1 MEQSLHSTLTGLRL
15 RRVIGG
21 GGGGG
26 DRKLAVGSEGVVG
39 SSSAPSVCGIPL
51 QAGDEGMSG
60 VGGVVLSSGAS
71 AIGEIT
77 ILRFLLLLVC
87 TPVCGVPD
95 AAEAA
100 AASGRE
106 VDVACAALTPTQLKL
121 PTVFVVALSCRT
133 NCFCCCTQL

>member
-60 VGGVVLSSGAS
+60 VGGVVLSSG
-71 AIGEIT
+71 
-77 ILRFLLLLVC
+77 
-87 TPVCGVPD
+87 PVRL
-95 AAEAA
+95 E
-100 AASGRE
+100 R
-106 VDVACAALTPTQLKL
+106 
-121 PTVFVVALSCRT
+121 
-133 NCFCCCTQL
+133 

>member
-1 MEQSLHSTLTGLRL
+1 
-15 RRVIGG
+15 
-21 GGGGG
+21 
-26 DRKLAVGSEGVVG
+26 
-39 SSSAPSVCGIPL
+39 
-51 QAGDEGMSG
+51 MSG
-60 VGGVVLSSGAS
+60 VGGVVLSSVAS

-87 TPVCGVPD
+87 TPVCGVPA

-121 PTVFVVALSCRT
+121 PTVFIVALSCRT

>member
-1 MEQSLHSTLTGLRL
+1 MEQSLHTAQHSHRVAAEA
-15 RRVIGG
+15 VIGG

-39 SSSAPSVCGIPL
+39 SSSAPSVCGIPP

-87 TPVCGVPD
+87 TPVCGVP
-95 AAEAA
+95 AA

-106 VDVACAALTPTQLKL
+106 VDVACAALTPTTKDSGGAAAV
-121 PTVFVVALSCRT
+121 T
-133 NCFCCCTQL
+133 CCCC

>member
-26 DRKLAVGSEGVVG
+26 RKLTSTLTPAVGSEGVEG
-39 SSSAPSVCGIPL
+39 SSIAPSVCGIPP

-71 AIGEIT
+71 VIGEIT

-87 TPVCGVPD
+87 TPVCGVLLLFQG
-95 AAEAA
+95 
-100 AASGRE
+100 GRW
-106 VDVACAALTPTQLKL
+106 T
-121 PTVFVVALSCRT
+121 
-133 NCFCCCTQL
+133 